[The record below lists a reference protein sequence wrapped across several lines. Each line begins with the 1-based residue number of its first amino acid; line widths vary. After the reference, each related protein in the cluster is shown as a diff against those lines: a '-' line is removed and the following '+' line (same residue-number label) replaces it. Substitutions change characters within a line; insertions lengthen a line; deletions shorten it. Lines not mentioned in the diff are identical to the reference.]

1 MGRLLKLIGIVIG
14 ALVVL
19 VIVIAVGVALLFDPN
34 DYEDQITAAVANA
47 TGRELTLEGD
57 LELSVF
63 PKLSISLGPARLS
76 NAEGFGEQPF
86 AQIERAAL
94 DVELLPLLGRRV
106 EIGEARLDGLVLNLA
121 RDAQGRNNWQDLGGG
136 DAPAEAPAEETEGG
150 GTPNVALNVDVIRVT
165 DSEVNWSDAA
175 TGSNWTL
182 GGFNLVASNFGPDT
196 AFPLET
202 SFTISGE
209 SLQVAVGAET
219 VATLALDENTYRLED
234 LAVTLA

>member
-34 DYEDQITAAVANA
+34 DYKDQITAAVANA
-47 TGRELTLEGD
+47 TGREMTLESD

-63 PKLSISLGPARLS
+63 PARSISPGPARLS
-76 NAEGFGEQPF
+76 NAEGFGDQPL
-86 AQIERAAL
+86 AQLERAAPG
-94 DVELLPLLGRRV
+94 VQLLPLLGRLI
-106 EIGEARLDGLVLNLA
+106 EPAEARRGGLVLNLA
-121 RDAQGRNNWQDLGGG
+121 RDAQGRNNWQDLGG
-136 DAPAEAPAEETEGG
+136 DRAPAEAPAGDAEGG
-150 GTPNVALNVDVIRVT
+150 SAPNVGLNVEEIRVT
-165 DSEVNWSDAA
+165 NSEVNWNDAA

-202 SFTISGE
+202 SFTITGE

-219 VATLALDENTYRLED
+219 VEIGR
-234 LAVTLA
+234 